1 MENKIKM
8 SSSLQKAREYEK
20 NETVKI
26 PIEQKPSFH
35 ACSPVGWINDPN
47 GFSIFQ
53 DEVHLMCQ
61 YHPYTTQWGPMHWA
75 HYKSKDFIK
84 WELLPVCMAP
94 DQEYDSFGCFS
105 GSAIEHDGKHVLV
118 YTGVVVGDDEEGKHF
133 ERQTQ
138 CLAIGDGV
146 DYEKSDVN
154 PIIGADMLPDGAS
167 KVDFR
172 DPKIWKDENTFYVI
186 VGNRNEDGSGQLLL
200 YSSEDLKQWKYCGVV
215 DKCENRYGKMW
226 ECPDMFPLE
235 GKYVILTSPQ
245 DMCAEGLEFHSGNGT
260 LCLIGDF
267 DKEQVKFERETESAI
282 DYGLDFY
289 ASQTTET
296 KDGRRIMIAWMQS
309 WDNYN
314 TPGEFRWSGQMTVPR
329 ELHIKNGRLYQ
340 LPVKELENYYA
351 NTVNYKDVIVHEA
364 MELEGV
370 SGREID
376 MTIDIQAGDY
386 EEFRIQLAKSQK
398 FYTEISYN
406 AKKGILTFDRNHA
419 GSRRDFICQRSM
431 KVESQDG
438 KIRLRV
444 VMDKY
449 SVEIF
454 ANDGEKAMTSLI
466 YTPMDADKI
475 LFKTDGTAYIDIVKH
490 DVVVE

>member
-61 YHPYTTQWGPMHWA
+61 YHPYTTLWGPMHWA

-215 DKCENRYGKMW
+215 DICENRYGKMW
-226 ECPDMFPLE
+226 LCPDMFPLE

-245 DMCAEGLEFHSGNGT
+245 DMCAEGLEFHSGM
-260 LCLIGDF
+260 
-267 DKEQVKFERETESAI
+267 ERC
-282 DYGLDFY
+282 
-289 ASQTTET
+289 
-296 KDGRRIMIAWMQS
+296 
-309 WDNYN
+309 
-314 TPGEFRWSGQMTVPR
+314 V
-329 ELHIKNGRLYQ
+329 
-340 LPVKELENYYA
+340 
-351 NTVNYKDVIVHEA
+351 
-364 MELEGV
+364 
-370 SGREID
+370 
-376 MTIDIQAGDY
+376 
-386 EEFRIQLAKSQK
+386 
-398 FYTEISYN
+398 
-406 AKKGILTFDRNHA
+406 
-419 GSRRDFICQRSM
+419 
-431 KVESQDG
+431 
-438 KIRLRV
+438 
-444 VMDKY
+444 
-449 SVEIF
+449 
-454 ANDGEKAMTSLI
+454 
-466 YTPMDADKI
+466 
-475 LFKTDGTAYIDIVKH
+475 
-490 DVVVE
+490 

>member
-1 MENKIKM
+1 MLEM
-8 SSSLQKAREYEK
+8 L
-20 NETVKI
+20 
-26 PIEQKPSFH
+26 FL
-35 ACSPVGWINDPN
+35 
-47 GFSIFQ
+47 FS
-53 DEVHLMCQ
+53 
-61 YHPYTTQWGPMHWA
+61 
-75 HYKSKDFIK
+75 
-84 WELLPVCMAP
+84 
-94 DQEYDSFGCFS
+94 
-105 GSAIEHDGKHVLV
+105 
-118 YTGVVVGDDEEGKHF
+118 
-133 ERQTQ
+133 
-138 CLAIGDGV
+138 
-146 DYEKSDVN
+146 
-154 PIIGADMLPDGAS
+154 
-167 KVDFR
+167 
-172 DPKIWKDENTFYVI
+172 
-186 VGNRNEDGSGQLLL
+186 
-200 YSSEDLKQWKYCGVV
+200 
-215 DKCENRYGKMW
+215 
-226 ECPDMFPLE
+226 
-235 GKYVILTSPQ
+235 
-245 DMCAEGLEFHSGNGT
+245 
-260 LCLIGDF
+260 
-267 DKEQVKFERETESAI
+267 
-282 DYGLDFY
+282 
-289 ASQTTET
+289 SQTTET

-386 EEFRIQLAKSQK
+386 EEFRIQLAKNQK